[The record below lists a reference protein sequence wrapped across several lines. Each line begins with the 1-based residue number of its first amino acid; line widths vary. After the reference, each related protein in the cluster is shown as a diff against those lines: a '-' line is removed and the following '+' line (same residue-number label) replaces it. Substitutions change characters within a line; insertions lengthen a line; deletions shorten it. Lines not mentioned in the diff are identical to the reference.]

1 LPATPKITPAVD
13 DRALS
18 AVRTVNAE
26 IEGLKAIVGAL
37 SDGLGASFSAA
48 VALIKDARGRV
59 VVSGIGK
66 SGHVARKIAS
76 TMASTGTPAFYLH
89 PAEASHGDLG
99 MVAPSDVLLTI
110 SLSGETPELKDVINY
125 CKRFAVPLVAITSE
139 PDSALA
145 RAADINLILPRAE
158 EACQNTRAPT
168 TSTTMQM
175 AMGDALAVA
184 LLEARG
190 FSAADFRTFHPGGRL
205 GAQLVTVGDIMARD
219 TDIPVVRVGVSLSE
233 AIVEMTRKRYGGV
246 AVVGGQGQ
254 LLGVF
259 TDGDLRRAL
268 PDADFSDLIES
279 HMTRTP
285 VFVDPHLLATEALR
299 LMNERTH
306 PIQFIFVC
314 ENGRLTGA
322 VHMHDFLRAG
332 IA

>member
-1 LPATPKITPAVD
+1 MPATPKITPAID
-13 DRALS
+13 DHALS
-18 AVRTVNAE
+18 AVRTVSAE
-26 IEGLKAIVGAL
+26 IAGLKAMVEAL
-37 SDGLGASFSAA
+37 EDGLGASLSAA
-48 VALIKDARGRV
+48 IALIKDAKGRV

-125 CKRFAVPLVAITSE
+125 SKRFAVPLVAITSE

-145 RAADINLILPRAE
+145 RAADITLILPKAE

-175 AMGDALAVA
+175 ALGDALAVA

-190 FSAADFRTFHPGGRL
+190 FSAADFRNFHPGGRL
-205 GAQLVTVGDIMARD
+205 GAQLVAVGDLMARD
-219 TDIPVVRVGVSLSE
+219 TDIPVVRVGVTLSE

-246 AVVGGQGQ
+246 AVVDGQGQ
-254 LLGVF
+254 LVGVF

-268 PDADFSDLIES
+268 PAADLSDPIES

-285 VFVDPHLLATEALR
+285 VFVGPHVLATEALR

-306 PIQFIFVC
+306 PIQIIFVC